1 MNLIL
6 AFLRKEFLQIRRNP
20 IMIFIIL
27 VVPVIQLVLLV
38 YAANPIMKEV
48 KIGVIDPDLSQTSR
62 SMVNKVVASGYFRMI
77 GYYDTRREALEE
89 IEARNLDL
97 IIQFPDNLERNM
109 MKDLT
114 PSVSVSVDAV
124 NGMKASL
131 AASYISQIFQ
141 NYAQEKAQSI
151 QVNLFKRDNTSAIS
165 KLSLTYSQWFNPLMD
180 HKSFILP
187 GILAI
192 LLTVIS
198 IVLSATNIV
207 REKEMGNIEQ
217 INVTP
222 ITKIQ
227 FMTGKVIPY
236 GLIGLIQFTIGLIAM
251 RFIFDL
257 PVSGSL
263 PLLYLIA
270 VIYILVVLGIGFLI
284 SIVSETQAQ
293 AMFTT
298 LFFLFIFILMSG
310 FVTPVSSM
318 PSWAQMMNL
327 VNPVAYMVESMQA
340 IILKG
345 STFADLYIQILSL
358 SGMAILINMLAVL
371 FYRKSSE

>member
-1 MNLIL
+1 MNLII

-20 IMIFIIL
+20 IMIVIIL
-27 VVPVIQLVLLV
+27 VIPVIQLILLV
-38 YAANPIMKEV
+38 YAANPIMKEIKV
-48 KIGVIDPDLSQTSR
+48 GVVDPDLSQTTR
-62 SMVNKVVASGYFRMI
+62 SIVHKVVGSGYFKLI
-77 GYYDTRREALEE
+77 GYFDTREAALKE

-97 IIQFPDNLERNM
+97 IIQFPDNLERELVKGLNPG
-109 MKDLT
+109 L
-114 PSVSVSVDAV
+114 SVTIDAV

-131 AASYISQIFQ
+131 AGSYMAQIIQ
-141 NYAQEKAQSI
+141 SYAQEKA
-151 QVNLFKRDNTSAIS
+151 L
-165 KLSLTYSQWFNPLMD
+165 KLQIATGHNQTNAVTPDLTITYSQWFNPLMD

-222 ITKIQ
+222 ISKIQ
-227 FMTGKVIPY
+227 FMIGKVIPY
-236 GLIGLIQFTIGLIAM
+236 GLIGLIQFTIGLITM
-251 RFIFDL
+251 RFLFDL
-257 PVSGSL
+257 PVAGSL
-263 PLLYLIA
+263 GLLYFIA
-270 VIYILVVLGIGFLI
+270 FIYILVVLGIGFLI
-284 SIVSETQAQ
+284 SIISDTQAQ

-318 PSWAQMMNL
+318 PHWAQVMNL
-327 VNPVAYMVESMQA
+327 ANPVAYMVEAMQA
-340 IILKG
+340 VILKG
-345 STFADLYIQILSL
+345 SSFYDIHTHLLTL
-358 SGMAILINMLAVL
+358 TGMAVGLNALAVM

>member
-6 AFLRKEFLQIRRNP
+6 AFLRKELLQIRRNP

-27 VVPVIQLVLLV
+27 VIPVIQLVLLV
-38 YAANPIMKEV
+38 YAANPIMREV

-62 SMVNKVVASGYFRMI
+62 SMVNKVIASGYFRMI
-77 GYYDTRREALEE
+77 GYYDTRDEALKE
-89 IEARNLDL
+89 IESRNMDL
-97 IIQFPDNLERNM
+97 IIQFPDHLERNI
-109 MKDLT
+109 MKGLK
-114 PSVSVSVDAV
+114 PSISISVDAV

-141 NYAQEKAQSI
+141 NYAGEKAQSV
-151 QVNLFKRDNTSAIS
+151 QVSFFSNETPSVKVN
-165 KLSLTYSQWFNPLMD
+165 LSLTYSQWFNPLMD

-222 ITKIQ
+222 ISKIQ
-227 FMTGKVIPY
+227 FMIGKVIPY
-236 GLIGLIQFTIGLIAM
+236 GIIGVIQFTIGLIAM
-251 RFIFDL
+251 RFLFGL

-263 PLLYLIA
+263 PLLYLVV

-284 SIVSETQAQ
+284 SIISDTQAQ

-318 PSWAQMMNL
+318 PEWAQVMNL
-327 VNPVAYMVESMQA
+327 GNPVAYMVESMQA

-345 STFADLYIQILSL
+345 STFGDLRTQILAL
-358 SGMAILINMLAVL
+358 TGMAFLLNALAVI

>member
-27 VVPVIQLVLLV
+27 VVPVIQLILLV
-38 YAANPIMKEV
+38 YAANPVMKEV

-62 SMVNKVVASGYFRMI
+62 SMVNKVIASGYFKMV
-77 GYYDTRREALEE
+77 GYYDTRKEALLE
-89 IEARNLDL
+89 IESRNLDL
-97 IIQFPDNLERNM
+97 IIQFPEHLERNI
-109 MKDLT
+109 MKGLK
-114 PSVSVSVDAV
+114 PSVSISADAV

-141 NYAQEKAQSI
+141 NYAEEKARSI
-151 QVNLFKRDNTSAIS
+151 QVSFFKNEPPATSGNLT
-165 KLSLTYSQWFNPLMD
+165 LTYSQWFNPLMD

-222 ITKIQ
+222 ISKIQ
-227 FMTGKVIPY
+227 FMIGKVIPY
-236 GLIGLIQFTIGLIAM
+236 GLIGLIQFTIGLITM
-251 RFIFDL
+251 CFLFDL

-263 PLLYLIA
+263 LLLYLVA

-284 SIVSETQAQ
+284 SIISDTQAQ

-318 PSWAQMMNL
+318 PRWAQVMNL
-327 VNPVAYMVESMQA
+327 GNPVAYMVETMQA

-345 STFADLYIQILSL
+345 SSFTDLSIQILSL
-358 SGMAILINMLAVL
+358 SGMAILLNALAVI

>member
-1 MNLIL
+1 MNLII

-20 IMIFIIL
+20 IMVFIIL
-27 VVPVIQLVLLV
+27 VVPVIQLILLV
-38 YAANPIMKEV
+38 YAANPIMKEIKV
-48 KIGVIDPDLSQTSR
+48 GVIDPDLSPTSR
-62 SMVNKVVASGYFRMI
+62 SIVHKVVGSGYFKLI
-77 GYYDTRREALEE
+77 GYYDTRDEALRE
-89 IEARNLDL
+89 IKARNLDL
-97 IIQFPDNLERNM
+97 IIQFPDNMERELVKGLE
-109 MKDLT
+109 
-114 PSVSVSVDAV
+114 PGISVSLDAV

-131 AASYISQIFQ
+131 AASYIGQIIQ
-141 NYAQEKAQSI
+141 NYAQEKALKL
-151 QVNLFKRDNTSAIS
+151 QVVTGNNSADGNSDLTI
-165 KLSLTYSQWFNPLMD
+165 TYSQWFNPLMD

-222 ITKIQ
+222 ISKIQ
-227 FMTGKVIPY
+227 FMIGKVIPY
-236 GLIGLIQFTIGLIAM
+236 GLIGLIQFTIGLITM
-251 RFIFDL
+251 RFLFDL

-263 PLLYLIA
+263 GLLYFVA
-270 VIYILVVLGIGFLI
+270 FIYILVVLGIGFLI
-284 SIVSETQAQ
+284 SIISETQAQ

-318 PSWAQMMNL
+318 PHWAQVMNL
-327 VNPVAYMVESMQA
+327 INPVAYMVEALQS

-345 STFADLYIQILSL
+345 STFYDIHTHLLILM
-358 SGMAILINMLAVL
+358 GMAVILNALAVL
-371 FYRKSSE
+371 FYRKSSD

>member
-6 AFLRKEFLQIRRNP
+6 AFLRKELLQIRRNP

-27 VVPVIQLVLLV
+27 VIPVIQLVLLV
-38 YAANPIMKEV
+38 YAANPIMREV

-62 SMVNKVVASGYFRMI
+62 SMVNKVIASGYFRMI
-77 GYYDTRREALEE
+77 GYYDTRDEALKE
-89 IEARNLDL
+89 IESRNLDL
-97 IIQFPDNLERNM
+97 IIQFPDHLERNI
-109 MKDLT
+109 MKGLK
-114 PSVSVSVDAV
+114 PSISISVDAV

-141 NYAQEKAQSI
+141 NYAGEKAQSV
-151 QVNLFKRDNTSAIS
+151 QVSFFSNETPSVKVN
-165 KLSLTYSQWFNPLMD
+165 LSLTYSQWFNPLMD

-222 ITKIQ
+222 ISKIQ
-227 FMTGKVIPY
+227 FMIGKVIPY
-236 GLIGLIQFTIGLIAM
+236 GIIGVIQFTIGLIAM
-251 RFIFDL
+251 RFLFGL

-263 PLLYLIA
+263 PLLYLVV

-284 SIVSETQAQ
+284 SIISDTQAQ

-318 PSWAQMMNL
+318 PEWAQIMNL
-327 VNPVAYMVESMQA
+327 GNPVAYMVESMQA

-345 STFADLYIQILSL
+345 STFGDLRTQILAL
-358 SGMAILINMLAVL
+358 TGMAFLLNALAVI